1 MSTTKI
7 GLIAMSSALALAT
20 AATAQTTP
28 APAGTPTPT
37 PTATAPT
44 DTSTPTAR
52 GTKRST
58 KRGTAPAATPTPVP
72 TDAAPTGTAPAGTT
86 PTDTFA
92 SAPNGT
98 APAQG
103 AAPGAAPAT
112 GAVTPNPTV
121 GGAAMD
127 ATKPITT
134 NAAAAPNL
142 TTLVKAVG
150 AADLDAT
157 LSGPG
162 PFTVF
167 APTNEAFTRLA
178 PGTLDTLLKP
188 ASKPTL
194 KKVLTYHVVPGTIT
208 LADLKART
216 SATAG
221 KTTLTTVEGEPL
233 QVEVSATAVT
243 LTDVN
248 GNKSYVE
255 IADVRQSNGV
265 VHVVNGVLLPKLG
278 N

>member
-1 MSTTKI
+1 MVSSTKI
-7 GLIAMSSALALAT
+7 GLIAMSGALALAT
-20 AATAQTTP
+20 AATAQVAP
-28 APAGTPTPT
+28 APAGTPTSAPSGIAGT
-37 PTATAPT
+37 AQTADPATA
-44 DTSTPTAR
+44 
-52 GTKRST
+52 
-58 KRGTAPAATPTPVP
+58 
-72 TDAAPTGTAPAGTT
+72 
-86 PTDTFA
+86 
-92 SAPNGT
+92 
-98 APAQG
+98 
-103 AAPGAAPAT
+103 
-112 GAVTPNPTV
+112 TPNPTV

-150 AADLDAT
+150 AADLGAT